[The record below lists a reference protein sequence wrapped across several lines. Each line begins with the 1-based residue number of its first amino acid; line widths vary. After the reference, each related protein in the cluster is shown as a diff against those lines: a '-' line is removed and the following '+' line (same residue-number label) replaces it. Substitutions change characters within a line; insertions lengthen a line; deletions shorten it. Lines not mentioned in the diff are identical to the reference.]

1 MWFIAREDYA
11 KFCLVI
17 IGDSPLGN
25 ASSQTWQ
32 ETLSYCFLRIHPKKV
47 PFFEKV
53 KHLLLRKCHTS
64 PTFCKEYKLS
74 FSVFEKNIIYWNI
87 FFFYPLRKFLR
98 VLPLPS
104 ENWSALVE
112 EWCCHPNPFARST
125 LHPQHGDCFLG
136 DTFFLLNS
144 GNESHVPES
153 PMCCSETGHHTSQN
167 GSNLVKYFV
176 WIILKL
182 MYLDL
187 FCCKTLSCHW
197 FIWLVCIT
205 ELFWRS

>member
-1 MWFIAREDYA
+1 MLHHKLGRKHSAIAFSEFIQR
-11 KFCLVI
+11 KCL
-17 IGDSPLGN
+17 S
-25 ASSQTWQ
+25 
-32 ETLSYCFLRIHPKKV
+32 
-47 PFFEKV
+47 
-53 KHLLLRKCHTS
+53 LRKSSTYFWENAIL
-64 PTFCKEYKLS
+64 PPAFCKECKLS
-74 FSVFEKNIIYWNI
+74 FSVLEKNIIYWNI

-153 PMCCSETGHHTSQN
+153 PMCSSETGHHTSQN

-176 WIILKL
+176 WIILKW
-182 MYLDL
+182 MYLDF
-187 FCCKTLSCHW
+187 FCCKTLFCHR
-197 FIWLVCIT
+197 FI
-205 ELFWRS
+205 